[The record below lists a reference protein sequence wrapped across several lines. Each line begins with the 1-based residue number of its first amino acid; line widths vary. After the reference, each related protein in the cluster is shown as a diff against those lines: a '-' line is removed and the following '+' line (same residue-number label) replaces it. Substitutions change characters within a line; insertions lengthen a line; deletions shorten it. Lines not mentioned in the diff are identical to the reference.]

1 MFSNGNNSNN
11 LGVVNSQKSA
21 KYGGKMADLTIRSS
35 KFLVSVNY
43 NSEPREQVFLKGM
56 NASHNIVVF
65 QNGIKILNKKGV
77 WSEEISFNDIE
88 KAFGAIKP

>member
-1 MFSNGNNSNN
+1 MYIKSNN
-11 LGVVNSQKSA
+11 DNNNGVINSQKSA

-56 NASHNIVVF
+56 NASHNMVVF

-77 WSEEISFNDIE
+77 WSKEISFEDIE
-88 KAFGAIKP
+88 KAFSPIKP

>member
-1 MFSNGNNSNN
+1 MSTDNNISNN
-11 LGVVNSQKSA
+11 IGVINSQKSA

-56 NASHNIVVF
+56 NASHNMVVF

-77 WSEEISFNDIE
+77 WSEEISFEDIE
-88 KAFGAIKP
+88 KAFSPIKP

>member
-1 MFSNGNNSNN
+1 MFYK
-11 LGVVNSQKSA
+11 QPKSA

-43 NSEPREQVFLKGM
+43 NSEPREQVYIKGAGATHNMIVLK
-56 NASHNIVVF
+56 NS
-65 QNGIKILNKKGV
+65 IKILNKKGV

-88 KAFGAIKP
+88 KAFGAIKPENSTEKY